1 MASRMTW
8 VSPSYL
14 VAVCVQDTLGFLT
27 SKKIST
33 DITFGTDISMEGSWL
48 QLLIVIIGVG

>member
-27 SKKIST
+27 SKIST

>member
-33 DITFGTDISMEGSWL
+33 DITFGADISMEGSWL